1 MNTQLATQH
10 KEAVQCVNKMITDN
24 FIRRYQ
30 SSTKNALENILC
42 MGEAVNEIYQK
53 TKSGE
58 LDKTDLEY
66 FCQSVHL
73 DPKGSTFRKYKA
85 IGENASLFR
94 LHLDKLPSTF
104 SVLYEMSTLE
114 QDDFERYVSKGTLS
128 KEITLE
134 QFKKIVNQT
143 TKLKRAHL
151 YVQPAIKTPRLSI
164 ARALRKANLFE
175 IFVVRDLEEFEF
187 DQVVDALTEFKNKGW
202 INFEIPEITQHI
214 NDNDDELE
222 IIDDDEKNFKVLDD
236 QDAHEMRM

>member
-1 MNTQLATQH
+1 MNAQLTTQSKVVT
-10 KEAVQCVNKMITDN
+10 QCVNKTIADD

-53 TKSGE
+53 TKVGE
-58 LDKTDLEY
+58 LDKSDLEY

-114 QDDFERYVSKGTLS
+114 QDDFERYVARSTLS
-128 KEITLE
+128 KDITLK

-143 TKLKRAHL
+143 TKLKRANL

-164 ARALRKANLFE
+164 ARALRKANLLKF
-175 IFVVRDLEEFEF
+175 L
-187 DQVVDALTEFKNKGW
+187 
-202 INFEIPEITQHI
+202 
-214 NDNDDELE
+214 
-222 IIDDDEKNFKVLDD
+222 
-236 QDAHEMRM
+236 

>member
-1 MNTQLATQH
+1 MNTQLTTQS
-10 KEAVQCVNKMITDN
+10 KAVIQCVNKTIADD

-53 TKSGE
+53 VKSKE
-58 LDKTDLEY
+58 LDQSDLEY

-85 IGENASLFR
+85 IGENANRFR
-94 LHLDKLPSTF
+94 QYLEKLPSTF

-114 QDDFERYVSKGTLS
+114 QDDFERYVARSTFS
-128 KEITLE
+128 KEMTLE

-143 TKLKRAHL
+143 TKLKRSNL
-151 YVQPAIKTPRLSI
+151 YVQPVIKTPRLSI
-164 ARALRKANLFE
+164 ARELRKANLFE
-175 IFVVRDLEEFEF
+175 IFVVRDLEESKF

-202 INFEIPEITQHI
+202 INFEVPEITQYE
-214 NDNDDELE
+214 NKSEENLE
-222 IIDDDEKNFKVLDD
+222 IIDDDEKYFKVLAD
-236 QDAHEMRM
+236 QDALEMRM

>member
-1 MNTQLATQH
+1 MNTQLTTQTR
-10 KEAVQCVNKMITDN
+10 VVTQCVNKSIADAYVH
-24 FIRRYQ
+24 RYQ

-58 LDKTDLEY
+58 LDKSDLEY

-114 QDDFERYVSKGTLS
+114 QDDFERYVSRSTFS
-128 KEITLE
+128 KELTLE

-143 TKLKRAHL
+143 TKLKRSNL
-151 YVQPAIKTPRLSI
+151 YVQPVIKTPRLSI

-175 IFVVRDLEEFEF
+175 IFVVRDLEESEF
-187 DQVVDALTEFKNKGW
+187 DQVVDALTEFKNNGW
-202 INFEIPEITQHI
+202 INFEIPEITQYE
-214 NDNDDELE
+214 NKSEENLK
-222 IIDDDEKNFKVLDD
+222 IIDDDEKYFKILAD
-236 QDAHEMRM
+236 QDTLEMRM